1 MGHQGEADRSGVLV
15 MTKKKKSSERRR
27 HKRLRAKEG
36 TLAVLGSP
44 RITIGKIVDVSMG
57 GLAVRY
63 VAEEALSNESCRL
76 DILMADGLSHL
87 YGLPCETV
95 YDIEAKTAVPLT
107 SMVERR
113 RGLKFGKL
121 TPSQKLHL
129 EDFISSHTAGEVE
142 ETHPVP
148 VAPHF

>member
-1 MGHQGEADRSGVLV
+1 
-15 MTKKKKSSERRR
+15 MTKRKKLSERRR
-27 HKRLRAKEG
+27 HKRLQAKEG
-36 TLAVLGSP
+36 TLAVLG
-44 RITIGKIVDVSMG
+44 RHRVTVGKIVDMSMG

-63 VAEEALSNESCRL
+63 IAEDVLSKEPCRL

-87 YGLPCETV
+87 YGPPCETV

-121 TPSQKLHL
+121 TPTQKLHL
-129 EDFISSHTAGEVE
+129 EDFINNHTAGEVE
-142 ETHPVP
+142 ETYPVP
-148 VAPHF
+148 LPFHL

>member
-1 MGHQGEADRSGVLV
+1 

-63 VAEEALSNESCRL
+63 VAEEALSKESCRI

-95 YDIEAKTAVPLT
+95 YDIEAKTTVPLT

-129 EDFISSHTAGEVE
+129 EDFISSHTTGEVE
-142 ETHPVP
+142 ETYPEVEEIYP
-148 VAPHF
+148 APFASHF